1 MQKVKI
7 VVDSR
12 EYFSGIPSI
21 LSSIADVEIKQ
32 LPVGDYVVSERIC
45 IERKTIDDFIDSII
59 KKRIFDQIIRL
70 KEGYEKPLLIIEN
83 GEMERNFNFKALY
96 GAIACIL
103 VDYDIPV
110 IKTDNKEETS
120 FMIYSIACREQ
131 LKNKR
136 EIALRGKKPK
146 MELKEWQRFIVEG
159 LPNVSVVLAKRL
171 LSRFKSVR
179 NVMNANF
186 EELKEVDGIG
196 EKKAK
201 KIVDVL
207 DAIWED

>member
-1 MQKVKI
+1 MQKIKI
-7 VVDSR
+7 IADSR
-12 EYFSGIPSI
+12 EYFSGIPSL

-32 LPVGDYVVSERIC
+32 LVVGDYVVSERIC
-45 IERKTIDDFIDSII
+45 IERKTMDDFIDSII

-83 GEMERNFNFKALY
+83 EETCRDFNFKALY

-103 VDYDIPV
+103 VDYNIPV

-120 FMIYSIACREQ
+120 FIIYSIACREQ

-146 MELKEWQRFIVEG
+146 MELKEWQRFVVEG
-159 LPNVSVVLAKRL
+159 LPNVSAILAKRL
-171 LSRFKSVR
+171 LSKFKSVR

-186 EELKEVDGIG
+186 EELKEVEGIG

-201 KIVDVL
+201 KIVEVL